1 MTVIGGGNEGIW
13 NRFMFL
19 ERKTHLGSNQD
30 KLAQY
35 KMLDKEMEEPKEE
48 WNNRLARYVI
58 LRR

>member
-1 MTVIGGGNEGIW
+1 MTIIGGGNEGRLK
-13 NRFMFL
+13 RFMFL

-35 KMLDKEMEEPKEE
+35 KMLDREMEEPKEE
-48 WNNRLARYVI
+48 WNIRLAMYAI

>member
-1 MTVIGGGNEGIW
+1 MTVIGGGNEGRW
-13 NRFMFL
+13 KRFMFL
-19 ERKTHLGSNQD
+19 ESKTHLGSNQD

-48 WNNRLARYVI
+48 WNSRLARYAA